1 MDWKLETFQWHFSN
15 IGNKLFAG
23 FHSLGL
29 ERFVPRDPLV
39 ADSEFLLTNWAGA
52 RVSHL
57 RLPYTHSVNKKSGD
71 QNGDL

>member
-23 FHSLGL
+23 VHSLDL
-29 ERFVPRDPLV
+29 EGFVPRDPLV

-52 RVSHL
+52 GVSHL
-57 RLPYTHSVNKKSGD
+57 RQPYTPSVNKKSGD
-71 QNGDL
+71 QNGDV